1 MQMTT
6 ESGLAVRLENSKVQS
21 IRSKD
26 GRFVAEYLPYSTKW
40 MVGAIEGKAFADDD
54 EREQLARTVM
64 ACIETVEQDQL
75 PYSTCTDGRVR
86 ECLDDKTSK
95 VPLREQVV
103 GTDTMM
109 AFVAAEA
116 LGERFYKEDKELYAS
131 VIVRLNRVVSF
142 LHENGLKP
150 TAHVACG
157 AAGSFTGVMAR
168 ATQFINSADYTA
180 RLQALMP
187 TGTYDAVLHRF
198 VVGGYQSRLDSNV
211 YEGYYDT
218 LVSEIIR
225 EQIGSDAVEHY
236 VDDGCGVHGHQEQ
249 IVVYLDNSIVGQAI
263 NPNHVSAECGGSQV
277 FGVNAARIQRL
288 AKLFSDNGRDQMDY
302 ATALLAMHDFSAAGH
317 GTLAHGMETMIV
329 RPTS

>member
-1 MQMTT
+1 MAA
-6 ESGLAVRLENSKVQS
+6 ESGLAVRLENSKVRT
-21 IRSKD
+21 IRSRD
-26 GRFVAEYLPYSTKW
+26 GRFVAEFLPYSTKW
-40 MVGAIEGKAFADDD
+40 MVGAIEGQAFANDD
-54 EREQLARTVM
+54 ERENLARTVM
-64 ACIETVEQDQL
+64 SCIESVSSDQL
-75 PYSTCTDGRVR
+75 AYSTCTDGRVR
-86 ECLDDKTSK
+86 ECLDDKSSL
-95 VPLREQVV
+95 VPLREQLV

-116 LGERFYKEDKELYAS
+116 LGERFYTDKELYAS

-187 TGTYDAVLHRF
+187 AGTYDAVLHRF
-198 VVGGYQSRLDSNV
+198 IVGGYQSRLDSHV

-225 EQIGSDAVEHY
+225 EQSGSQAVEHY
-236 VDDGCGVHGHQEQ
+236 IDDGCGVNGHQEKV
-249 IVVYLDNSIVGQAI
+249 VVYLDSSINGQAI
-263 NPNHVSAECGGSQV
+263 NPNHVSAACDGAQV
-277 FGVNAARIQRL
+277 FGVNAARMQRL
-288 AKLFSDNGRDQMDY
+288 AKVFSDNGRDQMDY
-302 ATALLAMHDFSAAGH
+302 ITALLAMHDFAAAGH